1 MQQKRT
7 YKYISLIAIGI
18 MILLFDRCVEPFI
31 PPLDVNDTVN
41 LLVVEGLITNE
52 TGPFGIRLTS
62 TVPVYD
68 YRNIL
73 TNSRPITGAA
83 VQIIDDKGNIYM
95 LYENDAGWYETEEK
109 DLKGI
114 PGNIYTLMITTIDG
128 REYESSPVLMQE
140 APDIDRVHYQEIKRT
155 HFDLET
161 PYEENWLNI
170 LVDSKASGKEITYL
184 KWDFEET
191 WEFEMPAYIEVW
203 HGTGEG
209 DPPPTWESIDI
220 DEEKKYCWVT
230 EYSNSILIKSTVD
243 DPSNEI
249 KSFILQSIGPQHDRL
264 NSKYSILVKQ
274 HVISRDFYKYFKRI
288 RESNEETGGIFEKT
302 PAQILGNIHCC
313 NEDEVALGYFMA
325 STVKTKRIFIHQ
337 DEHSVAAG
345 STYTDCGWHSVHPRY
360 VTDYF
365 YGTFNNGSAN
375 AYSINKYCTDCRV
388 RGTNVEPDF
397 WE

>member
-18 MILLFDRCVEPFI
+18 MILLFDSCVELYT
-31 PPLDVNDTVN
+31 PPLDVNDAVN

-73 TNSRPITGAA
+73 TNSLPITGAA
-83 VQIIDDKGNIYM
+83 VQILDDKGNIYT
-95 LYENDAGWYETEEK
+95 LYENDAGWYETAEK

-114 PGNIYTLMITTIDG
+114 PGNIYTLMINTIDG

-170 LVDSKASGKEITYL
+170 LVDTKSLGKDITYF

-191 WEFEMPAYIEVW
+191 WEFEMPTYVLVS
-203 HGTGEG
+203 HSSEG
-209 DPPPTWESIDI
+209 PPPSMESIDV
-220 DEEKKYCWVT
+220 EWERKHCWVS
-230 EYSNSILIKSTVD
+230 ESSSSILITSTVNAPD
-243 DPSNEI
+243 NEI
-249 KSFILQSIGPQHDRL
+249 KNFILQSIGPPDDRL
-264 NSKYSILVKQ
+264 NIKYSILVNQ
-274 HVISRDFYKYFKRI
+274 YVIDRNLYNFFKRI
-288 RESNEETGGIFEKT
+288 RESNEETGGIYEKT
-302 PAQILGNIHCC
+302 PAKIIGNIQCC
-313 NEDEVALGYFMA
+313 NGEKEALGYFMA
-325 STVKTKRIFIHQ
+325 SVEKSIRIFITPA
-337 DEHSVAAG
+337 EHSVDKGTAYG
-345 STYTDCGWHSVHPRY
+345 GCGWTSSPPRY
-360 VTDYF
+360 HSF
-365 YGTFNNGSAN
+365 ILYGTYNNGTTNVWSN
-375 AYSINKYCTDCRV
+375 NYYCTDCRA
-388 RGTNVEPDF
+388 RGTNIKPDF

>member
-1 MQQKRT
+1 MQQNRT

-83 VQIIDDKGNIYM
+83 VQIIDDKGNIYT

-170 LVDSKASGKEITYL
+170 LVDTKSPGKDITYF

-191 WEFEMPAYIEVW
+191 WEFEMPTYVLVS
-203 HGTGEG
+203 HSSDG
-209 DPPPTWESIDI
+209 PPPSMESIDV
-220 DEEKKYCWVT
+220 EWERKHCWVS
-230 EYSNSILIKSTVD
+230 ESSSSILITSTVD
-243 DPSNEI
+243 APDNEI
-249 KSFILQSIGPQHDRL
+249 KSFNLQSIGPPDDRL
-264 NSKYSILVKQ
+264 NIKYSILVKQ
-274 HVISRDFYKYFKRI
+274 YVIDRNLYNFFKRI
-288 RESNEETGGIFEKT
+288 RESNEETGGIYEKT
-302 PAQILGNIHCC
+302 PAKIIGNIQCC
-313 NEDEVALGYFMA
+313 NGEKEALGYFMA
-325 STVKTKRIFIHQ
+325 SVEKTKRIFITLA
-337 DEHSVAAG
+337 EHSVAKGTAYG
-345 STYTDCGWHSVHPRY
+345 NCGWTSSPPRY
-360 VTDYF
+360 GTMIL
-365 YGTFNNGSAN
+365 YGTYNNGTTNVWSD
-375 AYSINKYCTDCRV
+375 YKYCTDCRV
-388 RGTNVEPDF
+388 RGINMRPDF

>member
-1 MQQKRT
+1 MQQNRT
-7 YKYISLIAIGI
+7 YKYIRLIAIGI

-31 PPLDVNDTVN
+31 PPLDVNDAVN

-73 TNSRPITGAA
+73 TNSLPIKGAA
-83 VQIIDDKGNIYM
+83 VQIIDDKGNIYP
-95 LYENDAGWYETEEK
+95 LYENDAGWYETAEK

-114 PGNIYTLMITTIDG
+114 QGNIYTLMITTLDG

-140 APDIDRVHYQEIKRT
+140 APEIDRVYYQEIKRT

-170 LVDSKASGKEITYL
+170 LVDSKAPGKEITYF

-191 WEFEMPAYIEVW
+191 WEFEMPSYVQVT
-203 HGTGEG
+203 HGWDEG
-209 DPPPTWESIDI
+209 APPPTWESIDI
-220 DEEKKYCWVT
+220 DYEKKYCWVT
-230 EYSNSILIKSTVD
+230 GSSSSILIKSTVD

-264 NSKYSILVKQ
+264 NIKYSILVKQ
-274 HVISRDFYKYFKRI
+274 HVISRDFYNYFKRI
-288 RESNEETGGIFEKT
+288 RESNEETGGIYEKT
-302 PAQILGNIHCC
+302 PTQILGNIHCC
-313 NEDEVALGYFMA
+313 NEEEVALGYFMV
-325 STVKTKRIFIHQ
+325 STVKTKRIFIHP

-345 STYTDCGWHSVHPRY
+345 SAYEGCGWHSVHPRY
-360 VTDYF
+360 TTDYF
-365 YGTFNNGSAN
+365 YGTYDNGSSN

-388 RGTNVEPDF
+388 RGTNEEPDF